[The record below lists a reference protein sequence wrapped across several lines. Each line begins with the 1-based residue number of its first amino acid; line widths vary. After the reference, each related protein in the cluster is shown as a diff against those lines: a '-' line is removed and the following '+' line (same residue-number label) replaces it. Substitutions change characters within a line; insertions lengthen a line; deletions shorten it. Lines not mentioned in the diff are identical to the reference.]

1 MKMKKYSVNVLFK
14 NGYDMQFKTNTNVQ
28 LVKPVRIN
36 GAEMII
42 TEETAFNFLQV
53 EKLEVVEIDKV
64 KTNDL
69 IRN

>member
-1 MKMKKYSVNVLFK
+1 MKKYSVNVLFK